1 MRRARGAYSGCILSW
16 LLRDARGELGVRISN
31 VFSQVTRDRYQL
43 NLRVRSWAHSRAQSV
58 GVYRPS
64 LLASAAAPAKCFT
77 GAQSGANCGISVPA
91 VCVRR
96 YPSQTGSRPSP
107 ISSSVST
114 IRRQLEVVIPSD
126 RHFSLPAPVL
136 PPAQLRVAWNSLAVS
151 YKSPRGFFLPSTA
164 SPKAA
169 LRRSVVVRSTTVTAV
184 SSRTGEVP
192 GACPHGP
199 SAPVEP
205 NRLYCQLQPN
215 AAVSELSS
223 FVSQLCLIGG

>member
-91 VCVRR
+91 VCARR

-107 ISSSVST
+107 IFSSVST
-114 IRRQLEVVIPSD
+114 IRRRLEVVIPSD
-126 RHFSLPAPVL
+126 RHFSLPAAVL
-136 PPAQLRVAWNSLAVS
+136 
-151 YKSPRGFFLPSTA
+151 SPRSCASLGIAWPFHTGRLATSFPPRPPRRKRPCGDRWLCGRQRSLPC
-164 SPKAA
+164 
-169 LRRSVVVRSTTVTAV
+169 RR
-184 SSRTGEVP
+184 
-192 GACPHGP
+192 
-199 SAPVEP
+199 APVRCP
-205 NRLYCQLQPN
+205 APAHTGRQRRLSPTGSIVNFSQTLQCP
-215 AAVSELSS
+215 S
-223 FVSQLCLIGG
+223 

>member
-1 MRRARGAYSGCILSW
+1 M
-16 LLRDARGELGVRISN
+16 RISN

-107 ISSSVST
+107 TSSSVST
-114 IRRQLEVVIPSD
+114 IRRRLEVVIPSD

-136 PPAQLRVAWNSLAVS
+136 
-151 YKSPRGFFLPSTA
+151 SPRSCASLGIAWSLHTSRLAAFVFPSTA

-169 LRRSVVVRSTTVTAV
+169 LRRSVVVRSKMVTAV

-199 SAPVEP
+199 SAPVKP

-223 FVSQLCLIGG
+223 FVSQLCRIGG